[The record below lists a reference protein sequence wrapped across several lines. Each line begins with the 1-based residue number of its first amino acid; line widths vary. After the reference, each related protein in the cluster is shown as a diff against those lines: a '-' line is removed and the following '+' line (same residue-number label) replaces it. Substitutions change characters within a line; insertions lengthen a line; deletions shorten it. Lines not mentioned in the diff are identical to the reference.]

1 MLNVHISYSAAGLQW
16 MLSDERSRA
25 DFTKFG
31 LGDPD
36 QMISQK
42 KDFSFNIDSVHIWS
56 GVYLQTLGIRCWSLR
71 MWRCQSGS
79 LLTSRQMFTSTTFS
93 SGMLSNKILA
103 IRDAIQ
109 EKPLPLQW
117 HLPIKSTYILLS
129 LANWNSVKKFQILW
143 IHVKCLQIC
152 LSLWFIIWCSTTL
165 KCKVLKHREE
175 TAQQRSIGSFT
186 VLEETR
192 EREKCEWR
200 RESLERER

>member
-42 KDFSFNIDSVHIWS
+42 KDFSFNIVDSVHIWS
-56 GVYLQTLGIRCWSLR
+56 GIYLQTLGIRCWSLR

-103 IRDAIQ
+103 IQ

-117 HLPIKSTYILLS
+117 HFPIKSIYILLS
-129 LANWNSVKKFQILW
+129 LEFCEKSFRICEYMSNVYRSM
-143 IHVKCLQIC
+143 IC
-152 LSLWFIIWCSTTL
+152 LSLWFIIWCSKL
-165 KCKVLKHREE
+165 WSAKCYSIERRLHYREIVGVSQFQRKPEKGKNVSGGGKV
-175 TAQQRSIGSFT
+175 
-186 VLEETR
+186 
-192 EREKCEWR
+192 
-200 RESLERER
+200 